1 VITAGNGVGQPTG
14 YASGGLGIQAVAC
27 AGNLDSLESLLSE
40 RIVAKMVN
48 CWKLLTL
55 TARTI
60 SSQASWKQV
69 EGSET
74 NAWNLSSLCGHGGK
88 ATRARCGLF
97 KKEPKI

>member
-1 VITAGNGVGQPTG
+1 MALSKQRE
-14 YASGGLGIQAVAC
+14 L
-27 AGNLDSLESLLSE
+27 LEYPN
-40 RIVAKMVN
+40 VK
-48 CWKLLTL
+48 T
-55 TARTI
+55 RTI